1 MGFQS
6 WVQGKLG
13 LTTHERE
20 QIMRLFGSFNAN
32 KIGTQPSNLI
42 EKGYEQ
48 NVDVYSVIKKI
59 VDTSKAIPWIIEQK
73 TSEGWEIME
82 DTTIHELMANPNPSK
97 GYTWDDIEEQM
108 LVYLLAN
115 GNSYMVSESSFNN
128 SMIAEVD
135 ILPSPYVCPTTTNNN
150 FFMPNIQY
158 QFELGTNK
166 RSYAMDEVE
175 HIKFFNPGY
184 SSVNDSLLGLS
195 IIQVARAAV
204 KVGNDR
210 WDADANLLQNRG
222 AVGLITDRS
231 NRPMTPDE
239 SAMVQKAWNNDT
251 SGTGNFGK
259 IKVTNKDLN
268 YIQMAMSSSDLQ
280 LVEKGVIN
288 LRAICNVFGL
298 DSSLFNDP
306 ANKTFNNRKEAE
318 KALYTNAVIPLSDKI
333 ASAHTRFIA
342 KNHFPMQEVRMRQD
356 FSEVEA
362 LQSDKK
368 TEAEKDKIIMDGVNV
383 IMNMPISSA
392 AKQSLLINDYNFT
405 QEQAEVIV
413 APVGRANPTLETLKS
428 LSPLLANKLLEKLS
442 DEEIKALL
450 IN

>member
-82 DTTIHELMANPNPSK
+82 DTTIHEVMANPNPSK

-166 RSYAMDEVE
+166 RNYQHDEIE

-184 SSVNDSLLGLS
+184 NSVNDSLLGLS
-195 IIQVARAAV
+195 IIQVAREAV
-204 KVGNDR
+204 SVGNSR
-210 WDADANLLQNRG
+210 WDAHANLLQNRG
-222 AVGLITDRS
+222 AVGMITDKSQRA
-231 NRPMTPDE
+231 MTPDE
-239 SAMVQKAWNNDT
+239 AAKVQSAWNRDI
-251 SGTGNFGK
+251 SGTHNSGK

-268 YIQMAMSSSDLQ
+268 YIQMAMSATDLQ
-280 LVEKGVIN
+280 LVESDVIT
-288 LRAICNVFGL
+288 LRAMCNVFGL

-318 KALYTNAVIPLSDKI
+318 KALFTNAVIPLSDKI

-368 TEAEKDKIIMDGVNV
+368 TEAEKDKIVLDGVNV
-383 IMNMPISSA
+383 IIGMPINDEAKGILMKETYPELSEEFIA
-392 AKQSLLINDYNFT
+392 AMSTNEIN
-405 QEQAEVIV
+405 E
-413 APVGRANPTLETLKS
+413 
-428 LSPLLANKLLEKLS
+428 
-442 DEEIKALL
+442 
-450 IN
+450 

>member
-82 DTTIHELMANPNPSK
+82 DTTIHELMANPNPTK

-108 LVYLLAN
+108 LVYLLAS

-150 FFMPNIQY
+150 FFMPNISY

-166 RSYAMDEVE
+166 RNYQQDEIE

-184 SSVNDSLLGLS
+184 NSVNDSLLGLS
-195 IIQVARAAV
+195 IIQVAREAV
-204 KVGNDR
+204 SVGNSR
-210 WDADANLLQNRG
+210 WDAHANLLQNRG
-222 AVGLITDRS
+222 AVGMITDKSQRA
-231 NRPMTPDE
+231 MTPDE
-239 SAMVQKAWNNDT
+239 AAKVQSAWNRDI
-251 SGTGNFGK
+251 SGTHNSGK

-268 YIQMAMSSSDLQ
+268 YIQMAMSATDLQ
-280 LVEKGVIN
+280 LVESDVIT
-288 LRAICNVFGL
+288 LRAMCNVFGL

-318 KALYTNAVIPLSDKI
+318 KALFTNAVIPLSDKI
-333 ASAHTRFIA
+333 AAAHTRFIA

-368 TEAEKDKIIMDGVNV
+368 TEAEKDKIVLDGVNV
-383 IMNMPISSA
+383 IIGMPINDEAKGILMKETYPELSEEFIA
-392 AKQSLLINDYNFT
+392 AMSTNEIN
-405 QEQAEVIV
+405 E
-413 APVGRANPTLETLKS
+413 
-428 LSPLLANKLLEKLS
+428 
-442 DEEIKALL
+442 
-450 IN
+450 

>member
-13 LTTHERE
+13 LTAHERE

-318 KALYTNAVIPLSDKI
+318 KA
-333 ASAHTRFIA
+333 
-342 KNHFPMQEVRMRQD
+342 
-356 FSEVEA
+356 
-362 LQSDKK
+362 
-368 TEAEKDKIIMDGVNV
+368 
-383 IMNMPISSA
+383 
-392 AKQSLLINDYNFT
+392 
-405 QEQAEVIV
+405 
-413 APVGRANPTLETLKS
+413 
-428 LSPLLANKLLEKLS
+428 
-442 DEEIKALL
+442 
-450 IN
+450 

>member
-13 LTTHERE
+13 LTTHDRE
-20 QIMRLFGSFNAN
+20 QIMRLFGSFKTN
-32 KIGTQPSNLI
+32 KIGKQSDKLI
-42 EKGYEQ
+42 QKGYEE
-48 NVDVYSVIKKI
+48 NLDVYSVITKI
-59 VDTSKAIPWIIEQK
+59 VDTSKSVPWIVEKK
-73 TSEGWEIME
+73 TSEGWEE
-82 DTTIHELMANPNPSK
+82 QDDTTIHDLMANPNASK

-108 LVYLLAN
+108 LIYLLAS
-115 GNSYMVSESSFNN
+115 GNSYMISESTFNSN
-128 SMIAEVD
+128 MIAEVD
-135 ILPSPYVCPTTTNNN
+135 ILPSPYVCPSASNNN

-158 QFELGTNK
+158 KFELGTNQ
-166 RSYAMDEVE
+166 RVYQRDELE
-175 HIKFFNPGY
+175 HVKFFNPGY
-184 SSVNDSLLGLS
+184 TNVDDSLLGLS
-195 IIQVARAAV
+195 AIQVARAAV

-239 SAMVQKAWNNDT
+239 GAMVQRAWDNDT
-251 SGTGNFGK
+251 AGTGNFGK

-268 YIQMAMSSSDLQ
+268 YIQMAMSSADLQ
-280 LVEKGVIN
+280 LVQKGVVN

-318 KALYTNAVIPLSDKI
+318 KALYTNAVIPLSENI
-333 ASAHTRFIA
+333 AAAHTNFIA
-342 KNHFPMQEVRMRQD
+342 KNHYPICDYRMRQD

-368 TEAEKDKIIMDGVNV
+368 TEAEKDRIRMEGINTVV
-383 IMNMPISSA
+383 NMPISA
-392 AKQSLLINDYNFT
+392 DGKEELLVRDFDMSRD
-405 QEQAEVIV
+405 EAETILQPSGVK
-413 APVGRANPTLETLKS
+413 NSTLEILKS
-428 LSPLLANKLLEKLS
+428 LSPLLANKLVEQLS
-442 DEEIKALL
+442 TEEVRELL
-450 IN
+450 NK